1 MISSQFLTSSTKTIT
16 GLTLLQKCIEC
27 SQAVLPIENSIQ
39 VVLPQVLKLWFETR
53 SNPSLKN
60 KASETIVKFLDAKCH
75 TVPKDFAITLGN
87 FIRTSSLCENWRDYM
102 ELLKVIKFKN
112 KSVFQNLTEDVNLE
126 ISKIEQKRPQV
137 GCLIRQTFNKLL

>member
-1 MISSQFLTSSTKTIT
+1 MTSSAKTIT

-27 SQAVLPIENSIQ
+27 SQTVLPIENSIQ

-53 SNPSLKN
+53 SNPFLKN
-60 KASETIVKFLDAKCH
+60 KASETIVKFLDAKCP

-112 KSVFQNLTEDVNLE
+112 KSVFQNLTEDVNFE

-137 GCLIRQTFNKLL
+137 GCLIRQAFNKLL